1 MEPSILA
8 TLLSLGSGVILGL
21 AASGIR
27 ALLEPSLRPVTSGQF
42 GKLRL
47 SLRRARTGKMR
58 DKTDFDGRCT
68 NSCFQYIASAAKCT
82 SCGELT
88 VASGADQSTVP
99 SIATPKSVSCDIACA
114 TVSTLMIS
122 AAAEII

>member
-27 ALLEPSLRPVTSGQF
+27 ALMEPSLRPVTSGQF

-68 NSCFQYIASAAKCT
+68 NGVVRQS
-82 SCGELT
+82 LT
-88 VASGADQSTVP
+88 RIKVP
-99 SIATPKSVSCDIACA
+99 RSHKPMKRRFGT
-114 TVSTLMIS
+114 TQ
-122 AAAEII
+122 